1 VQKAWIERLWEK
13 AKGVLQL
20 PDGTTEKSKD
30 AKSRAY
36 QSIRKSLKKIM
47 YLDPLSTKEDTL
59 EAAKQLLQALCD
71 KCELRSR
78 ALHVQTA
85 RQTSFV

>member
-30 AKSRAY
+30 AKSQAY
-36 QSIRKSLKKIM
+36 RSIRKSLKKTM
-47 YLDPLSTKEDTL
+47 FLDPLSTKDETL
-59 EAAKQLLQALCD
+59 DAATSQLQALCD
-71 KCELRSR
+71 KCAYCRS
-78 ALHVQTA
+78 LPHVQA
-85 RQTSFV
+85 DG